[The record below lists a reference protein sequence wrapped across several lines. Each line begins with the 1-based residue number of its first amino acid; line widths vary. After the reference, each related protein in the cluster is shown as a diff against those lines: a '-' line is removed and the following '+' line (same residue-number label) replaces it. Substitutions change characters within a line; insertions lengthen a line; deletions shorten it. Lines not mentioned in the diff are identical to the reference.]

1 MIFKRHSNN
10 DLIVNNNPGIE
21 HEIAVA
27 FHLMAEKQKEEEGF
41 YNEVVMKHPRSTRI
55 LGSIDNLKTHS
66 DTLNWPDIFSKFR
79 NEESYYV
86 SLAYTQDDSL
96 GPADVMICCFD
107 KIQFGVSVKFKN
119 RNNWNPSALN
129 FINKNDKKEL
139 NQLYEQKY
147 LPLHLSHM
155 KERYGKCEYLDSLNN
170 YTNWYRKRSKI
181 ADQYIDIIRD
191 RVIKKWHE
199 KNEKER
205 GEIFKAAYHDNS
217 PIDYFDLILRENQ
230 SSLISSPRPIPINIR
245 DIQLDKHKTSAV
257 RFYLN
262 GKLTD
267 NLQVKANNGFIERH
281 GNRNSFAVNEIK
293 WGYGDF
299 FGSWDWTFK

>member
-119 RNNWNPSALN
+119 RNN
-129 FINKNDKKEL
+129 
-139 NQLYEQKY
+139 Y
-147 LPLHLSHM
+147 
-155 KERYGKCEYLDSLNN
+155 
-170 YTNWYRKRSKI
+170 
-181 ADQYIDIIRD
+181 
-191 RVIKKWHE
+191 
-199 KNEKER
+199 
-205 GEIFKAAYHDNS
+205 
-217 PIDYFDLILRENQ
+217 
-230 SSLISSPRPIPINIR
+230 
-245 DIQLDKHKTSAV
+245 
-257 RFYLN
+257 
-262 GKLTD
+262 
-267 NLQVKANNGFIERH
+267 
-281 GNRNSFAVNEIK
+281 
-293 WGYGDF
+293 
-299 FGSWDWTFK
+299 